1 MATDPIVKEV
11 YIEAAPEKVFEFLT
25 DPAKMVRW
33 MGLEAELEPKPGG
46 KYRLDP
52 NGRDVIQGT
61 YLEVVENSK
70 IVFTWGWDQ
79 PGHRV
84 PAGSTTVEIHL
95 EARGSGTWLRLTH
108 RELPHEARD
117 THEMGWGHYLSRLKI
132 TAEGGDAGRD
142 PFADPSVRHG

>member
-1 MATDPIVKEV
+1 MAADPIVKV
-11 YIEAAPEKVFEFLT
+11 IYIEAPPKEVFEFLT

-33 MGLEAELEPKPGG
+33 MGLEAELDPQPGG

-61 YLEVVENSK
+61 YLEVVPNSK

-84 PAGSTTVEIHL
+84 PAGSTTVEIQL
-95 EARGSGTWLRLTH
+95 EARGEGTSVRLTH
-108 RELPHEARD
+108 RELPAEARD
-117 THEMGWGHYLSRLKI
+117 NHEMGWGHYLSRLKI
-132 TAEGGDAGRD
+132 AAEGGDPGRD
-142 PFADPSVRHG
+142 PFAHPSVRHG